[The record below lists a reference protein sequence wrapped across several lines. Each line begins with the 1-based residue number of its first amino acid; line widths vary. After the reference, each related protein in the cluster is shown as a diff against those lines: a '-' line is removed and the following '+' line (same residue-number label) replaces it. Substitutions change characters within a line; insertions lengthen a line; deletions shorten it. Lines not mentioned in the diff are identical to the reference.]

1 MRPPLD
7 APGLRPPGGTTDGA
21 WSDDAPRVLRV
32 DPWDGATTVFG
43 DAPVV
48 ITLSHPADAGTLDTG
63 TVRVCAGEHAACGRV
78 AQSPDGR
85 VVIWT
90 PDTPLA
96 RGLRHTVEVSG
107 LRDRRGREVLPH
119 RSAFTVALRSL
130 DELLEMRIG

>member
-1 MRPPLD
+1 MRPALD
-7 APGLRPPGGTTDGA
+7 VPTLRPHGAGLDGPTG
-21 WSDDAPRVLRV
+21 DDAPRVLRV

-48 ITLSHPADAGTLDTG
+48 ITLSHAADPATLGPRTIR
-63 TVRVCAGEHAACGRV
+63 VRGEDEPARGGL

-96 RGLRHTVEVSG
+96 RGVAHTIEVSG
-107 LRDRRGREVLPH
+107 VRDRRGREVLAH
-119 RSAFTVALRSL
+119 RSTFTVAHRSL
-130 DELLEMRIG
+130 DELLETRIG